1 MSVDHPVILVTG
13 AAGNLGRAILAE
25 LDASGAGIVAVDREA
40 AWVEPA
46 VAGLPGAARHMA
58 RAADLGDAAACVAL
72 VAAVLERYG
81 RIDGLAHT
89 VGGFAAAGIDTA
101 DAALF
106 EGMFRL
112 NVLTTVN
119 IVRAVVPPMREAG
132 RGSIVAIGA
141 GAALKAPAGLAAYA
155 AAKAGVLKIVESVAD
170 ELKPTGV
177 RINAVLPSIIDT
189 PQNRTAMPDADHAAW
204 VAPATLAATIGFLLG
219 EGGSAITGVSLP
231 VNGRV

>member
-1 MSVDHPVILVTG
+1 MPVDHPVILVTG
-13 AAGNLGRAILAE
+13 AVGNLGRAILAE
-25 LDASGAGIVAVDREA
+25 LDASGAGIVAVDRET

-58 RAADLGDAAACVAL
+58 RAADLGDADACVAL
-72 VAAVLERYG
+72 VAAVIERYG

-89 VGGFAAAGIDTA
+89 VGGFAAAGIDTS

-231 VNGRV
+231 VSGRV

>member
-1 MSVDHPVILVTG
+1 MAADHPVILVTG
-13 AAGNLGRAILAE
+13 AAGNLGRAVLAE
-25 LDASGAGIVAVDREA
+25 LDASGAGIVAVDREV

-46 VAGLPGAARHMA
+46 VVGLPGAARHMA
-58 RAADLGDAAACVAL
+58 RAADLGDAAACAAL
-72 VAAVLERYG
+72 VADVIARYG

-89 VGGFAAAGIDTA
+89 VGGFAASGIDTS

-119 IVRAVVPPMREAG
+119 IVRAVVPPMRAAG
-132 RGSIVAIGA
+132 RGSIVTIGA

-189 PQNRTAMPDADHAAW
+189 PQNRAAMPDADYTAW

-231 VNGRV
+231 VSGRV